1 MSQYQFWLPFV
12 ISILSAIFAYRAN
25 NYTHRHAKESFKNM
39 LRSGLQ
45 NAKYKI
51 LELEEREYHNHQEK
65 MLIIESIS
73 DNLMYQ
79 SYPEEKNN
87 YLNDIQRSNLSNLQE
102 EIETYLGLIMSNTDP
117 KENKTLA
124 ISEIKKYLASL

>member
-1 MSQYQFWLPFV
+1 MSEYQFWLPFI
-12 ISILSAIFAYRAN
+12 ISIVSAIFAYRAN
-25 NYTHRHAKESFKNM
+25 IYTHRQAKESFKNM

-51 LELEEREYHNHQEK
+51 LELEEKEYHSHKEK

-79 SYPEEKNN
+79 SYPEGKNN
-87 YLNDIQRSNLSNLQE
+87 YLDGIQRSSLSNLQE
-102 EIETYLGLIMSNTDP
+102 EIETYLGLVMVNTDP

-124 ISEIKKYLASL
+124 ISEIKKYLANL